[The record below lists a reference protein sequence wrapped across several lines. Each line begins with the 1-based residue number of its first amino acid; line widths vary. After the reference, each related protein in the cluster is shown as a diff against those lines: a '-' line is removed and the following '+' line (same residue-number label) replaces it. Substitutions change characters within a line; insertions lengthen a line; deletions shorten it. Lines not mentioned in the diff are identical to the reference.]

1 MVQRT
6 CFSFKLSTAYKKV
19 KNEDKT
25 GKVPV
30 SEISWKRERNLIFQL
45 FTIKNVL
52 GEKQSYP

>member
-19 KNEDKT
+19 RNEDKT
-25 GKVPV
+25 GKV
-30 SEISWKRERNLIFQL
+30 QL
-45 FTIKNVL
+45 VTIKNVL